1 MLQFPVRLRYSLSR
15 SQRLVPHLRIHGRGA
30 ALFVVSLVFFF
41 GYASVENARRGDTCG
56 VVFFIGM
63 ALGTILLFRPLFVG
77 LIDVLLVSRREM
89 DVEIEEN
96 GAGILIRG
104 ERWYL
109 WLDGFTDVRK
119 FRDDTWTLQHWN
131 GCVLHVAAS
140 AIGEDVIAHIR
151 AKMEWGRTPEGVQA
165 VIERGR
171 VIQAMLD
178 ERRGT

>member
-1 MLQFPVRLRYSLSR
+1 MVQFPVRLRYSLSR
-15 SQRLVPHLRIHGRGA
+15 WQRLVPLLRIHGWGSV
-30 ALFVVSLVFFF
+30 LFIVLLDPFF
-41 GYASVENARRGDTCG
+41 GYAAVENARRGDACG

-63 ALGTILLFRPLFVG
+63 AAGLILLFRPSFVG

-109 WLDGFTDVRK
+109 WLDGFTDMRK

-131 GCVLHVAAS
+131 GWVLHVAAS

-151 AKMEWGRTPEGVQA
+151 AKMEWGRTPEGVEA
-165 VIERGR
+165 VVERGR

-178 ERRGT
+178 ERRGK